1 MPAEEELLAHL
12 KALEISLHQP
22 EIATDPVRMAAILHE
37 DFVEFGSSGGTYA
50 RRDILIALSEAPGSA
65 APRLLWSQDFRLHR
79 HDDSSALLLYRS
91 AQIGYDGKLTRHTLR
106 SSLWQKTARGWRM
119 VFHQGT
125 PTLPFEAAVENESAP
140 HEGA

>member
-1 MPAEEELLAHL
+1 M
-12 KALEISLHQP
+12 
-22 EIATDPVRMAAILHE
+22 
-37 DFVEFGSSGGTYA
+37 EFGSSGGTYA

-106 SSLWQKTARGWRM
+106 SSLWQKTARGWQM